1 MKQVKKLCC
10 IVSLLLTTLPLAA
23 QGSHWGSVN
32 PHDYQYD
39 MTLYATITIDGVAQT
54 DLNGADIAAFV
65 GDELRGVGR
74 VESKDGKSWIYMRVY
89 SNSPSGETVTFRAYN
104 GVNEQHVATTV
115 AFQSMGQQGM
125 PGTPFTLDVLN
136 PYTLTVKIDGNVET
150 STTLYMGDAISL
162 GTYQKTGY
170 TFTWTTPTPAT
181 MPAADLTIE
190 GRFTINQYKV
200 TFTADGK
207 VVTQAV
213 QDYGTAIVVPADPEK
228 PGHTFAGWTPAVPA
242 TLPDHD
248 VSFEAQFQPILVS
261 QITFTDEAPQLSD
274 DGTVQLQVN
283 ITPSDALN
291 QSVSFTSSDPA
302 TATVSPTGLVTFIGY
317 GTVTITVTATDGS
330 GISHQVTITRP
341 LPFEAE
347 DVNHDGSVDTQDVLA
362 IYEFMQSYD
371 GTTPIGV
378 EDVNHDGN
386 VDTQDVLTIYEYMQ
400 NH

>member
-125 PGTPFTLDVLN
+125 PSTPFTLDVLN
-136 PYTLTVKIDGNVET
+136 PYTLTIIIDGNVET
-150 STTLYMGDAISL
+150 SKTLYMGDAISL
-162 GTYQKTGY
+162 GTHKRRGY
-170 TFTWTTPTPAT
+170 TFEWTTPTPVT

-190 GRFTINQYKV
+190 GRFTINQYTV
-200 TFTADGK
+200 TFIVDDVILQQVK
-207 VVTQAV
+207 
-213 QDYGTAIVVPADPEK
+213 QDFNTAITPPADPSKE
-228 PGHTFAGWTPAVPA
+228 GYDFTGWTPEVDARV
-242 TLPDHD
+242 PDHD
-248 VSFEAQFQPILVS
+248 V
-261 QITFTDEAPQLSD
+261 TY
-274 DGTVQLQVN
+274 
-283 ITPSDALN
+283 
-291 QSVSFTSSDPA
+291 
-302 TATVSPTGLVTFIGY
+302 TATWVESF
-317 GTVTITVTATDGS
+317 A
-330 GISHQVTITRP
+330 R
-341 LPFEAE
+341 E
-347 DVNHDGSVDTQDVLA
+347 DVNHDGTIDTQDVLGVYDFMQNAECDLNRFDVNADGTVDTQDVLK
-362 IYEFMQSYD
+362 IYE
-371 GTTPIGV
+371 T
-378 EDVNHDGN
+378 
-386 VDTQDVLTIYEYMQ
+386 MQ
-400 NH
+400 NL